1 VIIVFVIIAALAIP
15 LPGEAATYSDLQKK
29 NEQLEQQKKATQQQ
43 LSEVKS
49 KTQDAFQA
57 LVELQ
62 SQIEKL
68 EQQSSSLVQRRQLLE
83 EQIATLD
90 SQIKDLEK
98 TIEEERANLEQTLVT
113 MYKWQKVAP
122 SALVLVINAGKFK
135 IGITHGYGGVNALKK
150 AWRRLRETVWIVW
163 YLDTATHLIMKG

>member
-1 VIIVFVIIAALAIP
+1 VFSKWVSVIIVFVIIAALAIP

-68 EQQSSSLVQRRQLLE
+68 EQ
-83 EQIATLD
+83 
-90 SQIKDLEK
+90 
-98 TIEEERANLEQTLVT
+98 
-113 MYKWQKVAP
+113 
-122 SALVLVINAGKFK
+122 
-135 IGITHGYGGVNALKK
+135 
-150 AWRRLRETVWIVW
+150 
-163 YLDTATHLIMKG
+163 